1 MSPDL
6 APFVAHLN
14 HAALAQC
21 SPDVQPLLVE
31 WWNISRRQ
39 KHGNRAA
46 WSERAWHQTVTRVAK
61 LPPWQQLALAE
72 AGIESGWQTLK
83 PEFIREV
90 KPPVEEGLAPKSTA
104 MQEAIKAWNNRAA

>member
-14 HAALAQC
+14 QADLAKC
-21 SPDVQPLLVE
+21 SPEAQPLLVE

-39 KHGNRAA
+39 KHGSHAA
-46 WSERAWHQTVTRVAK
+46 WSERAWQLTVNRVAQ

-72 AGIESGWQTLK
+72 AGVEHGWQTLK
-83 PEFIREV
+83 TQYIRDA
-90 KPPVEEGLAPKSTA
+90 KPPMEAGLAPKSTA
-104 MQEAIKAWNNRAA
+104 MQEAISAWNSKAA